1 MTVERI
7 LKYKGGDVFSVRPDH
22 TVAEAAQVLHN
33 RRIGAA
39 VVCDGQACVG
49 VLSERDIVRGLVSH
63 GGKALTMPVK
73 ALMSSPVVSCAPKDR
88 VKDVMDVMNTRRIR
102 HLPVVRDDTI
112 IGMVSIGDVVER
124 RLAEKQLEAAV
135 LRDFALAA
143 SA

>member
-7 LKYKGGDVFSVRPDH
+7 LRYKGGDVFSVRPDH
-22 TVAEAAQVLHN
+22 TVADAAHVLHS
-33 RRIGAA
+33 RKIGAA
-39 VVCDGQACVG
+39 MVCDGHACVG
-49 VLSERDIVRGLVSH
+49 VLSERDIVQGLAAH
-63 GGKALTMPVK
+63 GGKALSMPVR
-73 ALMSSPVVSCAPKDR
+73 ALMSSPVVTCGPKDR
-88 VKDVMDVMNTRRIR
+88 IKDVMDVMSTRRIR

-112 IGMVSIGDVVER
+112 VGMVSIGDVVGQ